1 MKVKVMGSGL
11 KLDISK
17 FPIKNPFPVTH
28 YLMGQGRMEG
38 LAGEVMITL
47 QD

>member
-17 FPIKNPFPVTH
+17 FPIKNPFPVKV
-28 YLMGQGRMEG
+28 MGSG
-38 LAGEVMITL
+38 LKLDRE
-47 QD
+47 